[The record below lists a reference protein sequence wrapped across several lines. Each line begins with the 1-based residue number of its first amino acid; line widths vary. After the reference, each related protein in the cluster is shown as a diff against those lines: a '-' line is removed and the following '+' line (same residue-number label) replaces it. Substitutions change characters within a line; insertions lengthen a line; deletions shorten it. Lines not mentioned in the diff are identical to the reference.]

1 MEKTGNT
8 PFVFEQLNITMEGA
22 LFFPL
27 REINELRRCA
37 LEQLEKSLL
46 ARARRC
52 DAKEHIQKKDEGYC
66 GTKER
71 IIQNGSNS
79 AEKYSDRKENKTV
92 TGFSYSV
99 AVMTGKQLE
108 AVLG

>member
-27 REINELRRCA
+27 REINKLRRCA

-66 GTKER
+66 GTKEKESFKTDR
-71 IIQNGSNS
+71 NA

-92 TGFSYSV
+92 TGFYFL
-99 AVMTGKQLE
+99 TLLQ
-108 AVLG
+108 